1 MVEELD
7 VIELLGIVEMKVRW
21 SEFWNQIYK
30 LIREELHDNIML
42 FTRQRRGWKMMLDS
56 VIIITR
62 KSSTLNL
69 DMNRPGSN
77 SVEELVVVTK

>member
-56 VIIITR
+56 IIIITR